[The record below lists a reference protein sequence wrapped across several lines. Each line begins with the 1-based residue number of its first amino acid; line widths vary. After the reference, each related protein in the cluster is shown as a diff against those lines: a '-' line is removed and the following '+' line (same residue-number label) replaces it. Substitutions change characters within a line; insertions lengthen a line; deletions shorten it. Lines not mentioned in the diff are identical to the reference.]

1 MDLLNKDVNV
11 IFFDAGGVLFDTLV
25 KGEQRV
31 TNLMMQRGFTQSE
44 IVAAIHKASQ
54 LELPFITNWK
64 EEEQY
69 YKSYYG
75 AIAAHL
81 GEKKLEDELML
92 FAHYAVNCELFP
104 EVNEVLETLSKTYRL
119 AVISNAMPS
128 MDWIFDRLG
137 IRHYFEA
144 IILSSTVLLEKPS
157 EAVYYLALKE
167 LSASK
172 EESVFIDDKME
183 NIDGSERAGIKG
195 LYLNRSKSDLMEL
208 LKDHKLWP
216 TV

>member
-1 MDLLNKDVNV
+1 MNILNKDVNV

-25 KGEQRV
+25 KGERRV
-31 TNLMMQRGFTQSE
+31 TNLMMQRGFAQSE
-44 IVAAIHKASQ
+44 IVTAIHKASQ
-54 LELPFITNWK
+54 LDLPFITNWK

-69 YKSYYG
+69 YKNYYG
-75 AIAAHL
+75 AIAEHL
-81 GEKKLEDELML
+81 G
-92 FAHYAVNCELFP
+92 
-104 EVNEVLETLSKTYRL
+104 
-119 AVISNAMPS
+119 

-144 IILSSTVLLEKPS
+144 IILSSTVLLEKPN

>member
-1 MDLLNKDVNV
+1 MNILNKDVNV

-25 KGEQRV
+25 KGERRV
-31 TNLMMQRGFTQSE
+31 TNLMMQRGFAQSE
-44 IVAAIHKASQ
+44 IVTAIHKASQ
-54 LELPFITNWK
+54 LDLPFITNWK

-69 YKSYYG
+69 YKNYYG
-75 AIAAHL
+75 AIAEHL
-81 GEKKLEDELML
+81 GEKKLEDELMF

-104 EVNEVLETLSKTYRL
+104 EVKEVLETLSKTYRL

-144 IILSSTVLLEKPS
+144 IILSSTVLLEKPN

-216 TV
+216 AV

>member
-1 MDLLNKDVNV
+1 MNILNKDVNV

-31 TNLMMQRGFTQSE
+31 TNLMMQRGFAQSE
-44 IVAAIHKASQ
+44 IVTAIHKASQ
-54 LELPFITNWK
+54 LDLPFITNWK

-69 YKSYYG
+69 YKNYYG
-75 AIAAHL
+75 AIAEHL
-81 GEKKLEDELML
+81 GEKKLEDELMF

-104 EVNEVLETLSKTYRL
+104 EVKEVLETLSKTYRL

-144 IILSSTVLLEKPS
+144 IILSSTVLLEKPN

-216 TV
+216 AV